1 MNTIQLICE
10 ALSDHTCADKGEEYR
25 NYEKTYCDTME
36 ALVGTLTHEQKRLF
50 FQLEADRNLLAA
62 MDEDR
67 MFLNGFRQGASL
79 ILKLLLL

>member
-1 MNTIQLICE
+1 MDTIQLICE
-10 ALSDHTCADKGEEYR
+10 TLCDHLPTDKGEEYR

-36 ALVGTLTHEQKRLF
+36 ALMETFTHEQKRLF
-50 FQLEADRNLLAA
+50 FRLEADRNLMAA

-67 MFLNGFRQGASL
+67 MFRNGFQQGAGL